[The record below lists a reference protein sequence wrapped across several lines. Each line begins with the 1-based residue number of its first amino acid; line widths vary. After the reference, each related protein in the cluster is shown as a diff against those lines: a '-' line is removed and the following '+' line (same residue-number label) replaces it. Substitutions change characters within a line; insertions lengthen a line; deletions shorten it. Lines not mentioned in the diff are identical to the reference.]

1 MNAIWQALVDAKLV
15 PQELA
20 VPDLSVSV
28 AWGDDLLPG
37 IIQTWIRHLS
47 NSAESRTGSAGAV
60 LAALLSQ
67 RQRGAKLTWGIPGF
81 DERLSGEWLGTRLAW
96 WPRGVPH
103 GRRVGLVSSRLGQ
116 DLDRRKSWFT
126 VLRAACMKL
135 DPQRDILLTA
145 GSTTTARFARRCGQL
160 FGLRVLFV
168 DIVDDQ
174 RTSLGRWT
182 ETAVLA
188 HDHKNTSCDLVSMSP
203 PLALDQG
210 RNQVDSLVGLPDRDR
225 ATVALSD
232 RLVALHVRPR
242 GHLDHLLRARLTE
255 PDFPAAS
262 IYLALGPE
270 LVRKELADQLMELGA
285 VGWFVFDAAGQ
296 SDDAAPPPWP
306 EARTAD
312 RRPAPV
318 ISLPD
323 LRDWPY
329 LTHCTRRRHGPW
341 PDEDENEFLDDLI
354 LDRAGADHSALA
366 ALWRIVR
373 SRRLIASADLVRG
386 DTSVVSFTAV
396 PLSEIHQLHAFRSH
410 LGRWDFEPYGVCI
423 RRDWLERRGARPVV
437 YCDEQ
442 AWSDLAIEDRPFF
455 QKKESKTPSGRLVD
469 WTIEREWRHTGD
481 VPLGEIPEDSALL
494 CVPSESEAEQLAAI
508 SRWPV
513 VVTRWG

>member
-20 VPDLSVSV
+20 GAASSVPE

-47 NSAESRTGSAGAV
+47 DSAESRAGSAGAV
-60 LAALLSQ
+60 LEALQSQ
-67 RQRGAKLTWGIPGF
+67 QQRGAKLTWGIPGS
-81 DERLSGEWLGTRLAW
+81 DERLFGEWLGTRLAW
-96 WPRGVPH
+96 WPCGVSP

-135 DPQRDILLTA
+135 EPQRDVLLTA
-145 GSTTTARFARRCGQL
+145 GSTTTARFAKRCGQL
-160 FGLRVLFV
+160 FGLRVLCV
-168 DIVDDQ
+168 DIADSQ
-174 RTSLGRWT
+174 RMSLERWA
-182 ETAVLA
+182 ETAVFA
-188 HDHKNTSCDLVSMSP
+188 HGPEDTSCDFVTMSP
-203 PLALDQG
+203 PVALDQD
-210 RNQVDSLVGLPDRDR
+210 RNQVDSLVGLPERDR

-242 GHLDHLLRARLTE
+242 GHLDHLLRARLRE
-255 PDFPAAS
+255 PAFPAAS
-262 IYLALGPE
+262 IYLALGSE

-318 ISLPD
+318 ISLED
-323 LRDWPY
+323 LPDWPF

-341 PDEDENEFLDDLI
+341 PNEDENEFLDDLI

-373 SRRLIASADLVRG
+373 SRRLIASSDMVRG

-396 PLSEIHQLHAFRSH
+396 PLPEIHQLHAFRSH
-410 LGRWDFEPYGVCI
+410 LGRWDFEPYGMCI
-423 RRDWLERRGARPVV
+423 RRDWLERRSARPVV
-437 YCDEQ
+437 YCDEH
-442 AWSDLAIEDRPFF
+442 AWSDLAVEDRPFF
-455 QKKESKTPSGRLVD
+455 QKKDSRTPSGRLID
-469 WTIEREWRHTGD
+469 WTIEREWRYIGD
-481 VPLGEIPEDSALL
+481 VPLDEIPEDAALL
-494 CVPSESEAEQLAAI
+494 FVPSESEAEQLAAI

-513 VVTRWG
+513 VVTRW